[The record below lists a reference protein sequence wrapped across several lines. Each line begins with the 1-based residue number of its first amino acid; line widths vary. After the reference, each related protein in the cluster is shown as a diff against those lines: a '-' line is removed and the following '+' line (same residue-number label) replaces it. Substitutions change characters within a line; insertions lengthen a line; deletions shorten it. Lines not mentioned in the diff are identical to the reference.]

1 MATPKRLP
9 WALGAGLALALGLG
23 MAAGSH
29 GQDDVTCYCRLALAS
44 GADPLTGGLE
54 IQDWKDLHVYNKSP
68 YEMVEY
74 QVRDCTNR
82 CMAMA
87 QQDPAFS
94 DPAGLCR
101 QVARPFDG
109 RRQAVARVDEN
120 PPVRAFYV
128 PLKCCPGT
136 AGPVS
141 CPAGWTFDANGP
153 GPLQCRRNAGHLV
166 AEPLPPNGTPIG
178 AWGVVL
184 GADVWQWGPPAP
196 AQAGAGAPTEFRPC
210 S

>member
-9 WALGAGLALALGLG
+9 WALVASVSLALALGL
-23 MAAGSH
+23 AAESR
-29 GQDDVTCYCRLALAS
+29 GQDVTCYCRLALAS

-54 IQDWKDLHVYNKSP
+54 IRDWEELHVYNTSP
-68 YEMVEY
+68 LEMLEY
-74 QVRDCTNR
+74 QVKNCAAR
-82 CMAMA
+82 CMQRA

-101 QVARPFDG
+101 KVARAFDG
-109 RRQAVARVDEN
+109 RRQAVARIDEN
-120 PPVRAFYV
+120 PPVRAFFV
-128 PLKCCPGT
+128 PLKCCPVAAT

-153 GPLQCRRNAGHLV
+153 GTLKCRRNAGHLA
-166 AEPLPPNGTPIG
+166 AEPLPPNGTPVG
-178 AWGVVL
+178 AWGIVL

-196 AQAGAGAPTEFRPC
+196 AGSGAPAEFRPC

>member
-1 MATPKRLP
+1 MATSKRLP
-9 WALGAGLALALGLG
+9 WALVASVALALGLG
-23 MAAGSH
+23 MAAESR
-29 GQDDVTCYCRLALAS
+29 GQDDITCYCRLALAS
-44 GADPLTGGLE
+44 GAEPLTGGVE
-54 IQDWKDLHVYNKSP
+54 IRDWEPLHVYDKSP
-68 YEMVEY
+68 FEMLEY

-82 CMAMA
+82 CIERA

-101 QVARPFDG
+101 KVGRPFDG

-120 PPVRAFYV
+120 PPVRAFFF
-128 PLKCCPGT
+128 PLKCCPVT

-141 CPAGWTFDANGP
+141 CPAGWTFDPNGP
-153 GPLQCRRNAGHLV
+153 ATRQCRRNAGHIT
-166 AEPLPPNGTPIG
+166 AQPPPPNGTPVG
-178 AWGVVL
+178 TWGVVL

-196 AQAGAGAPTEFRPC
+196 AELQPC